1 MSILNVKIASAEMSR
16 DRSTWFAEEV
26 LLDAALVNSKL
37 EARDLTNL
45 AHLLRDEARL
55 NRDPDT
61 GRLRP

>member
-1 MSILNVKIASAEMSR
+1 MSR

-37 EARDLTNL
+37 EARDLTHL

-55 NRDPDT
+55 NRDPET
-61 GRLRP
+61 GRFRP